1 MKRTE
6 LVALSRAA
14 IQRASSNQIGVIGPT
29 KKQLRNS
36 QNIRKRKTPG
46 SDLSALMLGA
56 LRHDISTLKTYQIA

>member
-29 KKQLRNS
+29 KKQLEKFAEHKKKKDTGKQPQRTHARRATS
-36 QNIRKRKTPG
+36 
-46 SDLSALMLGA
+46 
-56 LRHDISTLKTYQIA
+56 